1 MAPPLPIPPSDLGA
15 AADETPSRSYTWTP
29 AQIEAAACE
38 LYDLAEVYQKSE
50 KARKYPLEDVALRLC
65 VRWAGHEIPFDT
77 ALYPL
82 DATPESIAKNW
93 GCSPPDATVKEGGY
107 ILQVV
112 GRGSKVGG
120 VMDVLS
126 HANEGAFVIAPEDAP
141 VMPWGFI
148 ASRRMT
154 ASLKKYVEERAA
166 QAGQWLAEPRQDGD
180 GSMGGM
186 FHDREPPYRPHN
198 APQFDDG
205 RDPRSGYQPPT
216 APYPGS
222 PVPSTPPA
230 RGPNGEDVYV
240 AQFNLWVNSPAR
252 QAELQREAERK
263 AELRAAQEK
272 LDALQKQIERQ
283 EAERKAEREAAE
295 KQRAKEEAERRDAE
309 RDRKATEEREAF
321 KRELLELQRKA
332 DERFEKMM
340 QAMQRAPEA
349 PKTTLPEI
357 VTAVGAALTPALGW
371 LKDGRDR
378 EREEADRRHQ
388 SEKDARAAADARAEA
403 EALRRH
409 ERDLVEL
416 KAREERERDERKRDR
431 EFQAQLLNRGPSV
444 DPNVVAMQAE
454 LKALA
459 KAVEKAADRD
469 RRENSADSRN
479 SFDAEVTR
487 FKTLAKL
494 MGYDKDDVI
503 DAAPEETTGAILKQ
517 AGEVVAP
524 IVEHGMKF
532 VAGRLATSD
541 AREARREDREEAR
554 HLREE
559 LKAKPRN
566 PSFLETPDGNL
577 VPMERARFANGTEVE
592 IPPDHVMLNDGSV
605 CIPLTTFPAF
615 VARRTAA
622 HEAQRQMV
630 LQGGGQQ
637 PTNYLPTTTLEQP
650 LSPDPMAPAPMP
662 FETTPAPVAPVTT
675 APGSPTLT
683 TPTSGASAQLP
694 LALTTEARPAA
705 SLGSARDR
713 LARLKPARYVA
724 PTTTSGPAT
733 SGDVRSFNESTE
745 TGDNASGS

>member
-1 MAPPLPIPPSDLGA
+1 MAPPPLPPPSDLGLGV
-15 AADETPSRSYTWTP
+15 ADETPSRSYTWTP

-50 KARKYPLEDVALRLC
+50 KAKKYPLEDVMLRLC

-141 VMPWGFI
+141 VMPWSFI
-148 ASRRMT
+148 ASRRVS

-198 APQFDDG
+198 APQFDDV
-205 RDPRSGYQPPT
+205 RDPRGGYQPPMQPT

-222 PVPSTPPA
+222 PVPGTTPA

-240 AQFNLWVNSPAR
+240 AQYNLWVNSPAR
-252 QAELQREAERK
+252 QAELQQEAERK

-295 KQRAKEEAERRDAE
+295 KQRAKEEAER
-309 RDRKATEEREAF
+309 KAADEREAF
-321 KRELLELQRKA
+321 KREMLEMQRRA
-332 DERFEKMM
+332 DERFEKAM
-340 QAMQRAPEA
+340 QAMQRPAEA

-357 VTAVGAALTPALGW
+357 VTAVGSALAPILGV

-378 EREEADRRHQ
+378 EREESQ
-388 SEKDARAAADARAEA
+388 ARAAAEKEARAAAEARAEA
-403 EALRRH
+403 EAGRRH
-409 ERDLVEL
+409 ERELAEL
-416 KAREERERDERKRDR
+416 KAREEREREERKRDR

-444 DPNVVAMQAE
+444 DPNVIAMQAE

-469 RRENSADSRN
+469 RRENTSDSRS
-479 SFDAEVTR
+479 SFEVEVAR
-487 FKTLAKL
+487 FKSLAKL

-503 DAAPEETTGAILKQ
+503 DAVPEETTGAILKQ

-532 VAGRLATSD
+532 IGNRLATSD

-559 LKAKPRN
+559 MKAKPRN

-592 IPPDHVMLNDGSV
+592 IPPDHVMLNDGSA

-630 LQGGGQQ
+630 LQGAGQQ
-637 PTNYLPTTTLEQP
+637 PTNYLPPPALEQP
-650 LSPDPMAPAPMP
+650 MVPDPMAPAPMP
-662 FETTPAPVAPVTT
+662 FETNPAPVGPVAT

-683 TPTSGASAQLP
+683 PQTSRASAQLP

-705 SLGSARDR
+705 SLEAARDR

-724 PTTTSGPAT
+724 PTTTSVPAT
-733 SGDVRSFNESTE
+733 SNDVSSFNEST
-745 TGDNASGS
+745 